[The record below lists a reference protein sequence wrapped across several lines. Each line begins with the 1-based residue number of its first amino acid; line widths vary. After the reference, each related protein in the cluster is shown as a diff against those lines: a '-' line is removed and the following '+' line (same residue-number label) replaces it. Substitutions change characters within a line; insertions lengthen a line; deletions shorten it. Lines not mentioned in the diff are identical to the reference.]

1 MTKSKKE
8 IAADPVAYE
17 VDSGSTFELIAI
29 EGVVWMTMQ
38 QMALVFEVDRSV
50 IGKHI
55 RNVYA
60 TEELDRNRTWANF
73 AQVRNEGGRMVTRN
87 TDFYSLDM
95 VIAVGYRV
103 NSKKATRFRIWATQ
117 VLKDYLVHGSV
128 VNARFAHL
136 EGRMSSAECSINS
149 IIETLMPTLPNNRE
163 PIGFHP

>member
-73 AQVRNEGGRMVTRN
+73 AQVRNEGGRLVTRN
-87 TDFYSLDM
+87 TDFLQS
-95 VIAVGYRV
+95 
-103 NSKKATRFRIWATQ
+103 
-117 VLKDYLVHGSV
+117 
-128 VNARFAHL
+128 
-136 EGRMSSAECSINS
+136 
-149 IIETLMPTLPNNRE
+149 
-163 PIGFHP
+163 